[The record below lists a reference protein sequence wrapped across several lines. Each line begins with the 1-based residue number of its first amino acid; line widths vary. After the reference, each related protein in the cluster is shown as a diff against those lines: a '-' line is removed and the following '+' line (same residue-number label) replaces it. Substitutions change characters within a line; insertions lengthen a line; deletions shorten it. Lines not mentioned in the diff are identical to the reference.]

1 MLFSK
6 NQKNIIARIFLL
18 GCLLLL
24 SSVGYGQ
31 YEKEGYTFIQKIK
44 TPRSRKPEVNE
55 MML

>member
-31 YEKEGYTFIQKIK
+31 YEKRGIHLYKRLRHRGLESQ
-44 TPRSRKPEVNE
+44 R
-55 MML
+55 